1 MRHTPRDL
9 EGIGHGQPIGGH
21 GSEGMDMAGEGS
33 GGIGR
38 TFAPFDEG
46 WDGMSLDDIPDM
58 TASDAPDMRDD
69 DFPPM
74 RDEDFPPMR
83 DEDFPP
89 MDGEGFEP
97 MSEDDLIWSDDGWP
111 SIDDEA

>member
-9 EGIGHGQPIGGH
+9 EGIGLGQPIGGH

-33 GGIGR
+33 GGIGG

-46 WDGMSLDDIPDM
+46 LDGMSLDDIPDM
-58 TASDAPDMRDD
+58 TANDAPDMRDD

-74 RDEDFPPMR
+74 
-83 DEDFPP
+83 
-89 MDGEGFEP
+89 DGEGFEH

-111 SIDDEA
+111 SIYDEA